1 MLPAFASTR
10 RTVAIPFRSR
20 IVSTIPREH
29 KLVVN
34 GSFGDRYVEGTMI
47 YLHADPH
54 TPSINMYDSI
64 SKREIVVQDF
74 TSYPSE
80 YPFRGPSCLLRFSPS
95 LLKEMTSMHTE
106 DDSDDLRIA
115 AEIAAA
121 LTRSKA
127 HANAAA
133 LALDSTLTKGTAVVP
148 PAPHCSLSMCLRLS
162 LRPSKHLP

>member
-1 MLPAFASTR
+1 
-10 RTVAIPFRSR
+10 
-20 IVSTIPREH
+20 
-29 KLVVN
+29 
-34 GSFGDRYVEGTMI
+34 
-47 YLHADPH
+47 
-54 TPSINMYDSI
+54 MYDFI

-80 YPFRGPSCLLRFSPS
+80 YPFRDPSCLVHSSPS

-115 AEIAAA
+115 NEIA

-133 LALDSTLTKGTAVVP
+133 LALDSTLTKATAVVP
-148 PAPHCSLSMCLRLS
+148 PACQCA
-162 LRPSKHLP
+162 